1 MVEVTKQVTSNGD
14 SGVLFNDLVE
24 KIGKRK
30 PARRL
35 EAARVFH
42 DVLYMAT
49 KGRMRV
55 DQQESYGP
63 IRVQLPAAA
72 A

>member
-1 MVEVTKQVTSNGD
+1 MIEVTKQVASNGD

-24 KIGKRK
+24 KIGKRT

-55 DQQESYGP
+55 EQKKAYGP